1 MTPKKYFPFS
11 FLILIFICSSQ
22 IAKSDIVINEYSCG
36 NLSQVA
42 DDYGD
47 YGDWIELYNSGA
59 ASVDISGYHLSDNP
73 ANPTLYTVPNGVTI
87 SAGGFRRFW
96 ASGRNVYA
104 GSSYHT
110 SFKLTQSKNN
120 PDYIV
125 LADAAGTVI
134 DLIQLTKTQVGHSYG
149 RITNGSPTWGIFSTP
164 TSNASNTTTSYT
176 AYAANPDADMPAG
189 FYSGSIVVSLYSSEP
204 NSVIRYTLDGTTPSG
219 GSTLYTGPITIS
231 GTAVLKAITIS
242 SDPSILNSFIMFN
255 TYFINVS
262 HTLKVVSISGTQL
275 NTLANGNQG
284 LKPTGSL
291 EFFDTA
297 KVRTSKAYGSFNSHG
312 QDSWANDQ
320 RSLDFVARD
329 EMGYSDALHEKMFPY
344 TERDEFQRFILRA
357 AGDDNY
363 PAAHHPQN
371 AGSAHLRDTYVQM
384 LAKRG
389 GLSLD
394 VRGGEKCVIYLN
406 GQYWGVYDLRE
417 RCDDHDFTDY
427 YYNQGK
433 YDLQYVERWGNRWAE
448 YGGNDALDAWDTFYD
463 WAMNHNMSNAADY
476 ATVTSQLD
484 VQSLADYV
492 IVNAFVNCTDWLNYN
507 TGWWRGLNPNG
518 GHQKWGYILWDND
531 ATFAFY
537 INYTGI
543 PDTSRYAPL
552 CQVEN
557 GGLND
562 PDGHIDLLAHLRQ
575 NPDFNHFYISRYAD
589 LMNTAFSCDQMLGQL
604 DAWKDMI
611 EPEMTQHASRWSGTY
626 NEWLTNFNRLRNFVA
641 ARCSLV
647 TTSMNG
653 CYGTTGPYPVTLDA
667 DPANAGKVMMNSM
680 TIDQFPWNGFYYG
693 GISVNMRAIVTDT
706 VNFQFDHWT
715 SNNTTYLPSAS
726 TYNPMI
732 SLAGSDTLVVHFT
745 QTPTGMLPPAV
756 KGEKPYLTVYP
767 NVFSSEATIEYYLPY
782 NVTPVIQVYNLMGAE
797 VMQIKSEG
805 RAQQGLYQIR
815 LNADE
820 STMPSGMY
828 IVQLTAGDFTKSVK
842 VFLEK

>member
-1 MTPKKYFPFS
+1 MSKKYFLNS
-11 FLILIFICSSQ
+11 LLVFLFLSATQ
-22 IAKSDIVINEYSCG
+22 IASADIVINEYSCS
-36 NLSQVA
+36 NLSQLQ
-42 DDYGD
+42 DDYQE
-47 YGDWIELYNSGA
+47 YEDWIELYNTTGT
-59 ASVDISGYHLSDNP
+59 SVDLSGYHLSDNP
-73 ANPTLYTVPNGVTI
+73 SNTTLYVIPNGTTI
-87 SAGGFRRFW
+87 AAFGFKRFW

-104 GSSYHT
+104 GNNYHT
-110 SFKLTQSKNN
+110 NFNLKQSKNN
-120 PDYIV
+120 PDYVVFSAPNGNI
-125 LADAAGTVI
+125 LDM
-134 DLIQLTKTQVGHSYG
+134 IQLTRTQVGHSYG
-149 RITNGSPTWGIFSTP
+149 RITDGNFNWAIFTSPTCNT
-164 TSNASNTTTSYT
+164 SNTTATYA
-176 AYAANPDADMPAG
+176 AYAAKPDSSQPAG
-189 FYSGSIVVSLYSSEP
+189 YYQGSVTVTLYTSEP
-204 NSVIRYTLDGTTPSG
+204 NSVIRYTLDGTAPSG
-219 GSTLYTGPITIS
+219 SSTLYSGPITIS
-231 GTAVLKAITIS
+231 NTAVLKAITIS
-242 SDPSILNSFIMFN
+242 TDPAILTSFILFN

-262 HTLKVVSISGTQL
+262 HTLKVVSIAGTQL
-275 NTLANGNQG
+275 STLANGNSG
-284 LKPTGSL
+284 LKPIGSL
-291 EFFDTA
+291 EYFDTN

-329 EMGYSDALHEKMFPY
+329 EMGYSDALHEKIFPY

-363 PAAHHPQN
+363 PAAHHSQN

-394 VRGGEKCVIYLN
+394 VRGAEKCVIYLN

-417 RCDDHDFTDY
+417 RCDDHDFTNY
-427 YYNQGK
+427 YYNQNK
-433 YDLQYVERWGNRWAE
+433 YQLQYCERWGSRWAE
-448 YGGNDALDAWDTFYD
+448 YGGNTALNAWDTFYN
-463 WAMNHNMSNAADY
+463 WTMSHNMANAADY

-484 VQSLADYV
+484 VQSLADYI

-507 TGWWRGLNPNG
+507 TGWWRGLNPDG

-552 CQVEN
+552 CQVET
-557 GGLND
+557 GGLSD

-589 LMNTAFSCDQMLGQL
+589 LMNTAFSCDEMLGQL
-604 DAWKDMI
+604 DTWKNMI
-611 EPEMTQHASRWSGTY
+611 EPEMTQHATRWFGTY
-626 NEWLTNFNRLRNFVA
+626 AEWETNFLRLRNFVE

-653 CYGTTGPYPVTLDA
+653 CYNTTGPYPITVDA
-667 DPANAGKVMMNSM
+667 DPANAGKITMNSM

-715 SNNTTYLPSAS
+715 SNNTTYLPSA
-726 TYNPMI
+726 TAYNPLI
-732 SLAGSDTLVVHFT
+732 NLASSDTLVVHFT
-745 QTPTGMLPPAV
+745 QTPTGILPPAV
-756 KGEKPYLTVYP
+756 KSEKPYITVFP
-767 NVFSSEATIEYYLPY
+767 NVFSSEATIEYYLPF
-782 NVTPVIQVYNLMGAE
+782 NVTPVIKVYNLMGAE
-797 VMQIKSEG
+797 VMQIRSEG
-805 RAQQGLYQIR
+805 RQQQGLYQIK
-815 LNADE
+815 LNADQ
-820 STMPSGMY
+820 SVMPSGMY
-828 IVQLTAGDFTKSVK
+828 TVQLTAGDFTKSVK